1 MSHRSRACA
10 SLLGV
15 VLLLSAAAGAP
26 GALSVSV
33 TGVHDDFESNTAGAA
48 PTGWDTS
55 QFTGTNSALIQ
66 NDGDVHGNYLAV
78 RIGTTG
84 GAPHAILHFGDGT
97 SQVPPG
103 RFHRGI
109 LEADFRLVDRPT
121 AFGTFRALGMRA
133 NFPTNGVNNANL
145 EAAHIYGDDWT
156 GNGTI
161 TRLHPFP
168 VGQFTL
174 QTDVWY
180 RLRIHFIGNPD
191 PMVANDGISRGHW
204 VASILDLGLISQPF
218 PFIESGQ
225 SYDLPYGT
233 QVNEI
238 LMGNWFS
245 QGVGF
250 DIDNVMLIPEPVG
263 AIAFIWIGLLGLRR
277 RGRLRRR

>member
-1 MSHRSRACA
+1 MRA
-10 SLLGV
+10 SLAATTAFGIVLSWAGVSALGALTISDLGV
-15 VLLLSAAAGAP
+15 R
-26 GALSVSV
+26 
-33 TGVHDDFESNTAGAA
+33 DDFETNTAGNA
-48 PTGWDTS
+48 PAGWDTS

-66 NDGDVHGNYLAV
+66 NDGDAHGNYLAI

-84 GAPHAILHFGDGT
+84 GAPHAILHFGDGA

-109 LEADFRLVDRPT
+109 IEADFRLVERPA

-191 PMVANDGISRGHW
+191 PMVANDGVSRGHW

-250 DIDNVMLIPEPVG
+250 DIDNVMLIPEPAG
-263 AIAFIWIGLLGLRR
+263 AIACVGIGLLGLRR
-277 RGRLRRR
+277 HGRLRRE